1 MRYYTPT
8 IEEFQVG
15 FEYEVFQKG
24 NKEPVLFSTFPIET
38 EDKWYGYTF
47 PDPFLGFRLDKM
59 FETYILRVKYL
70 DEQDIKELGWVQD
83 ENYPTQYYLKETD
96 FVWTL
101 VEFDDFI
108 NIETSSRHV
117 NFNVTIKN
125 KSELK
130 KLMSQL
136 GIVI

>member
-1 MRYYTPT
+1 MKYYTPEL
-8 IEEFQVG
+8 EEFHVG
-15 FEYEVFQKG
+15 FEYEILEDWDTYPERTWWPQVYGVDGTNPESIGFVD
-24 NKEPVLFSTFPIET
+24 NSTLVDI
-38 EDKWYGYTF
+38 K
-47 PDPFLGFRLDKM
+47 
-59 FETYILRVKYL
+59 VKYL

-83 ENYPTQYYLKETD
+83 ENYPTQYSLKETD